1 MYYKLTENGTVTDVI
16 ERESFV
22 RYQDKHGMIV
32 PCGAE
37 YANGIRGKDSTI
49 YHVEGLPAFPQGSF
63 ATVTEIG
70 RAEYLTLADRLGRT
84 VEPLIGDVPI
94 LREQIRE
101 QTERNDFLEECLLEM
116 SEEVYK

>member
-84 VEPLIGDVPI
+84 VEPLPEDAQIALERAAHNEARTDYLAMMLDVDLDGDLV
-94 LREQIRE
+94 
-101 QTERNDFLEECLLEM
+101 
-116 SEEVYK
+116 